1 MRILSMVSFLCLF
14 FASCSED
21 SINQQVRVDDLYM
34 VSIPSFLYSVNDLNS
49 DASLQYMNEAR
60 EYYVLVIHEDKA
72 EFHESIYDTELI
84 EMYAPNIDGYANLL
98 IDSFGYNA
106 NVKSKTKVTETQIND
121 MPARLVNMQASFD
134 GVDVFCS
141 LAYLEG
147 KENYYQVF
155 AWTLQSNEKEFKS
168 SLNDIAHSLREI

>member
-1 MRILSMVSFLCLF
+1 MRILSILSFLCLF
-14 FASCSED
+14 LASCSEN
-21 SINQQVRVDDLYM
+21 SELQQVRIDNLYV
-34 VSIPSFLYSVNDLNS
+34 VSIPSFLYAVKDLNS
-49 DASLQYMNEAR
+49 DASLQYMNETR

-72 EFHESIYDTELI
+72 EFHESIRDTELM
-84 EMYAPNIDGYANLL
+84 ETYAPNIDGYANLL

-106 NVKSKTKVTETQIND
+106 NVKSKTKVSETQIND
-121 MPARLVNMQASFD
+121 MPARLVNMHASFD

-155 AWTLQSNEKEFKS
+155 AWTLRANEKQYKE
-168 SLNDIAHSLREI
+168 SLNGIAHSLREI